1 MGGIFALV
9 AFLGALFT
17 VTAICEGTTRLC
29 RRMKEEASFR
39 KMLKGGGVY

>member
-17 VTAICEGTTRLC
+17 ATVIYEGTAQLC

-39 KMLKGGGVY
+39 KMLKGI